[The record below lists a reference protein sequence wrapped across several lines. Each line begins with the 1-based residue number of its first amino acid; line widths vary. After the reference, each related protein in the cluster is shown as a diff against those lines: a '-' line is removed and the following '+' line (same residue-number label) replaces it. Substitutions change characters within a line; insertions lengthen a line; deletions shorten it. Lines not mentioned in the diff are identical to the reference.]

1 VGLGRW
7 IVDTATAVNVVGEG
21 VDRIDGLARRAAAG
35 VQSSRRGLVGLHGVG
50 VAERSQAQV
59 VAAGDWYHDDAD
71 RAIAIAVIDAA
82 IATLRRDAEAQATA
96 PESPATRA
104 QWWRAEVA
112 PILAD
117 WEAFR
122 EHETSWAARTATDW
136 ATYEAWLAVVRQ
148 LRSSARTL
156 GIALASSEP
165 GHLPTTVFERGAQ
178 GRGGQAEVA
187 WTIGRVL
194 LYTALGVAGVAG
206 IYTAWRDLR
215 EPREE
220 PR

>member
-1 VGLGRW
+1 MGLGRW

-21 VDRIDGLARRAAAG
+21 VDRIDGLARRAASG
-35 VQSSRRGLVGLHGVG
+35 VRSSRRGLVGLHDVG
-50 VAERSQAQV
+50 VAERAQAQV

-71 RAIAIAVIDAA
+71 RAIAVAVVDAA
-82 IATLRRDAEAQATA
+82 LAALRRDAETAATA
-96 PESPATRA
+96 PGAPASRA
-104 QWWRAEVA
+104 QWWSAEVA
-112 PILAD
+112 PVLAD
-117 WEAFR
+117 WAAFR
-122 EHETSWAARTATDW
+122 EHEASWAARTATDW
-136 ATYEAWLAVVRQ
+136 STYEAWLTLARQ
-148 LRSSARTL
+148 LRSSARAQ
-156 GIALASSEP
+156 GIALTSPEP
-165 GHLPTTVFERGAQ
+165 GHLPSTVFERGAQ